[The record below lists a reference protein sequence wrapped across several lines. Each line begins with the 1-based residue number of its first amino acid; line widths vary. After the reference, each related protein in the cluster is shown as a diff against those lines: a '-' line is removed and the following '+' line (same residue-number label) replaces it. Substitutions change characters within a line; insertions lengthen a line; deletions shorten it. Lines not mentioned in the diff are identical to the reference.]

1 VQAMGDLKNT
11 IYKFLMV
18 SRWVLLVFYAG
29 LAVALVAYAY
39 AFIKKL
45 GYFVFNVDHMDEIDG
60 VLKVLGLIDATLVA
74 GLILMVLLSG
84 FGNFIGRPENSGD
97 GEWLSL
103 ISFGAL
109 KTKFASTI
117 AAISAINLL
126 EVIFDIK
133 NYTSDQVW
141 MLGFLQLVLIVVVIV
156 FAGVEKYS
164 KHE

>member
-1 VQAMGDLKNT
+1 MSDIKST
-11 IYKFLMV
+11 IYKFLMAA
-18 SRWVLLVFYAG
+18 RWVLLVFYAG

-39 AFIKKL
+39 AFAKKL
-45 GYFVFNVDHMDEIDG
+45 GYFVFNIGQIDEIDG
-60 VLKVLGLIDATLVA
+60 VLKILGLIDATLVA

-133 NYTSDQVW
+133 NYESDKVL

-156 FAGVEKYS
+156 FAGVEKFS